1 MLNKRL
7 FSYDNIK
14 RKNDIN
20 GGEWVHGGM
29 DFEIMRSWTFF
40 LHPAVYIFVIS
51 SIFVGYL
58 RMLRERK
65 DFSFKVYDIWF
76 EL

>member
-1 MLNKRL
+1 MVV
-7 FSYDNIK
+7 
-14 RKNDIN
+14 N
-20 GGEWVHGGM
+20 GFMEAWI
-29 DFEIMRSWTFF
+29 FEIMRSWTFF